1 MKRRTIER
9 LYREHGHAVLRRA
22 RQIVGD
28 ETEARDVLQ
37 DVFAALVERPDQFGE
52 RSAITTWL
60 YSVTTH
66 ACLNRLRNA
75 RNRARLLESNVTRLR
90 LRAAAATS
98 EQSAMVR
105 EVLAGLPEEQ
115 AQVAIYYYV
124 DQMTQQEIAT
134 LMGCSRRHVGD
145 LLERMQRT
153 ARKREQIA

>member
-1 MKRRTIER
+1 MKLRTIER

-37 DVFAALVERPDQFGE
+37 DVFASLVERPDQFRE
-52 RSAITTWL
+52 RSSITTWL

-75 RNRARLLESNVTRLR
+75 RNRTRLLESNVTRLR
-90 LRAAAATS
+90 PRSAIATS
-98 EQSAMVR
+98 EQSALVR
-105 EVLAGLPEEQ
+105 EVLAGLSEDQ

-134 LMGCSRRHVGD
+134 VMGCSRRHVGN
-145 LLERMQRT
+145 LLERMQRN

>member
-1 MKRRTIER
+1 MKLRTIER

-37 DVFAALVERPDQFGE
+37 DVFASLVERPDQFRE
-52 RSAITTWL
+52 QSSITTWL

-75 RNRARLLESNVTRLR
+75 RNRTRLLESNVTRLR
-90 LRAAAATS
+90 PRTAVATS
-98 EQSAMVR
+98 EQSALVR
-105 EVLAGLPEEQ
+105 EVLAGLPEDQ

-134 LMGCSRRHVGD
+134 VMGCSRRHVGN
-145 LLERMQRT
+145 LLERMQRS
-153 ARKREQIA
+153 AREREQIA